1 MKFGISPNLKIAES
15 TEIEILKQET
25 IEDIFEEKYE
35 NQDKEFLNII
45 DIYTS
50 YRGDEYLKNIILDI
64 YNYIQKSRKLR
75 DIEETSFE
83 KTVWGK
89 ILLDKVK
96 DELQDGILRIDN
108 ELKKLKYE
116 ADTEKFVVALSEDI
130 RKITNVYEKNTWDEV
145 YIGIN
150 DLALD
155 RFPVDKRVPDEI
167 KDRIKQVRNKVK
179 EDIKKITQNVML
191 YNSEEANNDVK
202 SMYNILDIIKDLVL
216 EFWEELF

>member
-64 YNYIQKSRKLR
+64 YNYIQSTPFPKEWLEEKVKMF

-150 DLALD
+150 DLA
-155 RFPVDKRVPDEI
+155 
-167 KDRIKQVRNKVK
+167 
-179 EDIKKITQNVML
+179 
-191 YNSEEANNDVK
+191 
-202 SMYNILDIIKDLVL
+202 
-216 EFWEELF
+216 